1 MIAFFDRVL
10 DRIDVV
16 RDDVSFRRHARRDVE
31 AKDEA
36 KTRTRSLLP
45 LKHVGDAQRDD
56 GVRDDGFE
64 REKSEWMRARV
75 IRQKSDAERAK
86 SHRDDDAM
94 RIGEG
99 FRRKAE
105 LGGSRARGR
114 RDGLHREV
122 CYPGA
127 VRSRVRRDG
136 VYSGKERHWWK
147 DG

>member
-1 MIAFFDRVL
+1 M
-10 DRIDVV
+10 

-36 KTRTRSLLP
+36 KTRTRSLLSV
-45 LKHVGDAQRDD
+45 KHVGDAQRDD
-56 GVRDDGFE
+56 GFRDDGFE
-64 REKSEWMRARV
+64 RETSEWMRARV
-75 IRQKSDAERAK
+75 IRQKNDDERAK
-86 SHRDDDAM
+86 SRRNDDDDAM

-122 CYPGA
+122 CDPGA

-136 VYSGKERHWWK
+136 VYAGKERHWWK